1 MNRHTQVREFRQIL
15 IWPIQLKRLRRTT
28 GFSSPVDALTA
39 NPGPWRKVEDN
50 LLLEDASLEN
60 GYQEF
65 VYFLPYVQRFLYG
78 HGDANTKAAA
88 STTIFRRHDVGA
100 VEVTVHE
107 DEPAIRFGVGDVRLY
122 FFYDMDVALL
132 TFEVFANNISL
143 EMAIETLDRF
153 GRPYPPSWD
162 AKSQGNHCTRE
173 VRFFDHTG
181 ELIAASDYCDREK
194 YLSLVREVKQT
205 PLSLHWEFLLKPLV
219 PAYLGGGVMQY
230 YQIEN
235 KRIPVMTYV
244 ALDDPKA
251 LSLGDLARL
260 GCAAKWG
267 PSDTLPYSARF
278 LESFERE
285 HCYDRYWDHSND
297 AFNTRYLFYGVAF
310 TMLTKYG
317 DRPELTGYF
326 RHQFFQIALI
336 ANFHKAALL
345 NLSNRFSLAV
355 ERLKVGDYESVRD
368 FKSSVRQ
375 NLENFLRFNH
385 RYWFRE
391 ISNQV
396 QASDFFERFS
406 VELGT
411 NRLFHEVRE
420 EAQDINQYLDA
431 ERTRKQA
438 DNAMRLT
445 VVTACGMVGTIVT
458 GFLGMNLF
466 EHHNLPTPE
475 KLGIFALVF
484 VPTVLLSAYTVVVS
498 KRLATFMEALSS
510 DRMNWAEKMRAAT
523 QIFRSWPRRRSIDVE
538 PQSMLHAH
546 QADDGPRVRQRRA
559 TK

>member
-1 MNRHTQVREFRQIL
+1 MNGDALVRDFRQIL
-15 IWPIQLKRLRRTT
+15 IWPLQLKRLRRESQ
-28 GFSSPVDALTA
+28 FASPVDALSA
-39 NPGPWRKVEDN
+39 NPGPWRKVMDN
-50 LLLEDASLEN
+50 LLLEDASVES

-78 HGDANTKAAA
+78 YGDAANKAHS
-88 STTIFRRHDVGA
+88 STTIFRRDDVSH
-100 VEVTVHE
+100 VEVTVLA
-107 DEPAIRFGVGDVRLY
+107 DEPPMRLEVGDVRLY
-122 FFYDMDVALL
+122 FFYDMDVAIL
-132 TFEVFANNISL
+132 TFEVFAKNISL
-143 EMAIETLDRF
+143 QQTVEMLDRF

-162 AKSQGNHCTRE
+162 ESSQGNHCTRE
-173 VRFFDHTG
+173 VRFFDHG
-181 ELIAASDYCDREK
+181 GDLIAASDYCDREK

-219 PAYLGGGVMQY
+219 PAYLGGGMIEY

-235 KRIPVMTYV
+235 KRIPVMTFV
-244 ALDDPKA
+244 AMDDPKS

-278 LESFERE
+278 LESFERT

-297 AFNTRYLFYGVAF
+297 AFNTRYIFYGVAF
-310 TMLTKYG
+310 TMLTKAG
-317 DRPELTGYF
+317 DRPELATFF

-345 NLSNRFSLAV
+345 NLSNRFSVAV

-368 FKSSVRQ
+368 FKSGVRQ

-396 QASDFFERFS
+396 QATDFFERFS
-406 VELGT
+406 REMGT
-411 NRLFHEVRE
+411 DRLFHEVRE

-466 EHHNLPTPE
+466 EHHNLPTAA
-475 KLGIFALVF
+475 KIAVFAVVF
-484 VPTVLLSAYTVVVS
+484 VPTVALSVATVIIS

-510 DRMNWAEKMRAAT
+510 ERMSWSEKVLAVG
-523 QIFRSWPRRRSIDVE
+523 QIFRTKPKRRSGEIE
-538 PQSMLHAH
+538 AKPMLS
-546 QADDGPRVRQRRA
+546 RN
-559 TK
+559 